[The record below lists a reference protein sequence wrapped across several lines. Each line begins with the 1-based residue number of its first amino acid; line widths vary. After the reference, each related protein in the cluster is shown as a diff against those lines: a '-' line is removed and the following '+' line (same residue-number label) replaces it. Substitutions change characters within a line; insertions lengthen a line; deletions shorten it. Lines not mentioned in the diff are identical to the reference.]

1 MHKVIHNRTGKQ
13 DISGKIIRN
22 SSALWITF
30 IDNPKKFRHFFGK
43 TYVKAELLL
52 RPASDGRKPLQKGYP
67 YDTIIEADNDKK
79 ITIVVDLVM

>member
-43 TYVKAELLL
+43 TYVKAELL
-52 RPASDGRKPLQKGYP
+52 PLQENLKFVELTFETS
-67 YDTIIEADNDKK
+67 YDKIRFVRKK
-79 ITIVVDLVM
+79 YRVMRV